1 MIRITQLTGILIVV
15 MSLITSQ
22 SASAGILFSGS
33 GDPSAVGF
41 NGVGMNYDTPRAGAI
56 AGGGM
61 TAHQTGVGSHNAN
74 STADPDVIT
83 SELDRAAGYFVEFR
97 FEAVDNAPGNSGYG
111 WGGFADVRDSTGEQ
125 WGFGPVPNS
134 GNPPEQIGIIDWGNF
149 PPGGTTFAAINPG
162 VFNTVRMVMQPG
174 GTEMEFL
181 VNGVSAGTRNANGE
195 GDGCCGVSYGN
206 AGDGGSADIYWDYVA
221 VNQEIPEPTS
231 AMLLGL
237 GVASIFGFAWYRRGG
252 RRKT

>member
-41 NGVGMNYDTPRAGAI
+41 DGVGMNYDTPRAGAI

-97 FEAVDNAPGNSGYG
+97 FEAVDNAPGNSNYG
-111 WGGFADVRDSTGEQ
+111 WGGFMGIRDTIGESY
-125 WGFGPVPNS
+125 GFAPTPND
-134 GNPPEQIGIIDWGNF
+134 GNPPESIGMIDWGNF
-149 PPGGTTFAAINPG
+149 PPGGTVVAPINPG
-162 VFNTVRMVMQPG
+162 EFNTVRMTMPPG
-174 GTEMEFL
+174 GTEIEFS
-181 VNGVSAGTRNANGE
+181 VNGEFVASRNANGE
-195 GDGCCGVSYGN
+195 GDGCCSVFFGN
-206 AGDGGSADIYWDYVA
+206 GGDGGSAEIYYDYVA

-231 AMLLGL
+231 AMLLSL
-237 GVASIFGFAWYRRGG
+237 GVAGILAWYRRGK
-252 RRKT
+252 RRRT